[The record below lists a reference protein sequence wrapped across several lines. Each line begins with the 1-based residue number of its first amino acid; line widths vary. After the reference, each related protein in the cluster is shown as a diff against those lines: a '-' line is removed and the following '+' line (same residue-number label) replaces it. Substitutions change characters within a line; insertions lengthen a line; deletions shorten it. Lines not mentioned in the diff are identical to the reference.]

1 MLTHTPRTTGWAG
14 DKMGTCLQGK
24 VPRCLRGV
32 GFLPPAEKAGAWP
45 KTSRELGSSAEP
57 VGQEL
62 MAVGGQLD
70 LWGGTQGSLQG
81 HALETTGQAG
91 AASLWLALS
100 AWQVWAW
107 GHRCRISRPVIL

>member
-1 MLTHTPRTTGWAG
+1 M
-14 DKMGTCLQGK
+14 
-24 VPRCLRGV
+24 

-81 HALETTGQAG
+81 RALETTGQAG

-100 AWQVWAW
+100 TWQVWAW